1 MKSLVK
7 ELFIGVLL
15 LMIVTITLGIAFYD
29 SMPNNKLAPTSITY
43 TADATVTST
52 IQQISEEKSKNNNTT
67 SSSNTSSGLD
77 IGSVIASYSIGS
89 TDLSI
94 YESRKN
100 YESGKSDPFEDYKEE
115 TSDDG
120 NNGENNNGGDN
131 GNSGSGNNGNN
142 NSSNNGGSNSSSSGK
157 LFENKTTK

>member
-7 ELFIGVLL
+7 ELFIGVML
-15 LMIVTITLGIAFYD
+15 LMIVVFTLGIIFYD

-52 IQQISEEKSKNNNTT
+52 IQQIAEEKSKNNTT
-67 SSSNTSSGLD
+67 SSSNTSSGTD
-77 IGSVIASYSIGS
+77 FGSVIASYSIGS

-100 YESGKSDPFEDYKEE
+100 YESGKSDPFEDYVEE
-115 TSDDG
+115 TTDDEDG
-120 NNGENNNGGDN
+120 NNNNSGDNNGG
-131 GNSGSGNNGNN
+131 N
-142 NSSNNGGSNSSSSGK
+142 NSSSDKGNSNNSSSGK
-157 LFENKTTK
+157 LFENKYTK

>member
-7 ELFIGVLL
+7 ELFIGVML
-15 LMIVTITLGIAFYD
+15 LMIVVFTLGIIFYD

-52 IQQISEEKSKNNNTT
+52 IQQIAEEKSNSSNN
-67 SSSNTSSGLD
+67 SSSSSDSNSSGID
-77 IGSVIASYSIGS
+77 FGSVIASYSIGS

-100 YESGKSDPFEDYKEE
+100 YESGKSDPFEDYVEE
-115 TSDDG
+115 TTDDEDG
-120 NNGENNNGGDN
+120 NNNNSGDNNGG
-131 GNSGSGNNGNN
+131 N
-142 NSSNNGGSNSSSSGK
+142 NSSSDKGNSNNSSSGK
-157 LFENKTTK
+157 LFENKYTK

>member
-7 ELFIGVLL
+7 ELFIGVML
-15 LMIVTITLGIAFYD
+15 LMIVVFTLGIIFYD

-52 IQQISEEKSKNNNTT
+52 IQQIAEEKSKNNTT
-67 SSSNTSSGLD
+67 SSSNTSSGID
-77 IGSVIASYSIGS
+77 FGSVIASYSIGS

-100 YESGKSDPFEDYKEE
+100 YESGKSDPFEDYVEE
-115 TSDDG
+115 TNNDG
-120 NNGENNNGGDN
+120 NNGDNNNGGDN
-131 GNSGSGNNGNN
+131 GNSCSGNNGNN

-157 LFENKTTK
+157 LFENKYTK

>member
-7 ELFIGVLL
+7 ELFIGVML
-15 LMIVTITLGIAFYD
+15 LMIVVFTLGIIFYD

-52 IQQISEEKSKNNNTT
+52 IQQISEEKSKNNTT
-67 SSSNTSSGLD
+67 SSSNTSSGID
-77 IGSVIASYSIGS
+77 FGSVIASYSIGS

-100 YESGKSDPFEDYKEE
+100 YESGKTDPFEELLFPLLPLPLFPL
-115 TSDDG
+115 SPLLLL
-120 NNGENNNGGDN
+120 
-131 GNSGSGNNGNN
+131 SPLLPSLFV
-142 NSSNNGGSNSSSSGK
+142 SS
-157 LFENKTTK
+157 T

>member
-7 ELFIGVLL
+7 ELFIGVML
-15 LMIVTITLGIAFYD
+15 LMIVVFTLGIIFYD

-52 IQQISEEKSKNNNTT
+52 IQQISEEKSKNNTT
-67 SSSNTSSGLD
+67 SSSNTSSGND
-77 IGSVIASYSIGS
+77 FGSVIASYSIGS

-100 YESGKSDPFEDYKEE
+100 YESGKSDPFEDYVEE
-115 TSDDG
+115 TTDDEDG
-120 NNGENNNGGDN
+120 NNNNSGDNNGG
-131 GNSGSGNNGNN
+131 N
-142 NSSNNGGSNSSSSGK
+142 NSRANNTN
-157 LFENKTTK
+157 N

>member
-7 ELFIGVLL
+7 ELFIGVML
-15 LMIVTITLGIAFYD
+15 LMIVIFTLGIIFYD

-52 IQQISEEKSKNNNTT
+52 IQQIAEEKSN
-67 SSSNTSSGLD
+67 SSNNSSPSSDSNSSGID
-77 IGSVIASYSIGS
+77 FGSVIASYSIGS

-100 YESGKSDPFEDYKEE
+100 YESGKSDPFEDYVEE
-115 TSDDG
+115 TTDDEDG
-120 NNGENNNGGDN
+120 NGDNNNSGDNNNG
-131 GNSGSGNNGNN
+131 S
-142 NSSNNGGSNSSSSGK
+142 NSSSNKGNSNSSSSGK

>member
-7 ELFIGVLL
+7 ELFIGVML
-15 LMIVTITLGIAFYD
+15 LMIVVFTLGIIFYD

-52 IQQISEEKSKNNNTT
+52 IQQISEEKSKNNTT
-67 SSSNTSSGLD
+67 SSSNTSSGTD
-77 IGSVIASYSIGS
+77 FGSVIASYSIGS

-100 YESGKSDPFEDYKEE
+100 YESGKSDPFEDYVEE
-115 TSDDG
+115 TTDDEDG
-120 NNGENNNGGDN
+120 NNNNSGDNNGG
-131 GNSGSGNNGNN
+131 N
-142 NSSNNGGSNSSSSGK
+142 NSSSDKGNSNNSSSGK
-157 LFENKTTK
+157 LFENKYTK

>member
-7 ELFIGVLL
+7 ELFIGVML
-15 LMIVTITLGIAFYD
+15 LMIVVFTLGIIFYD

-52 IQQISEEKSKNNNTT
+52 IQQISEEKSNSSNN
-67 SSSNTSSGLD
+67 SSSSSDSNSSGID
-77 IGSVIASYSIGS
+77 FGSVIASYSIGS

-100 YESGKSDPFEDYKEE
+100 YESGKSDPFEDYVEE
-115 TSDDG
+115 TTDDEDG
-120 NNGENNNGGDN
+120 NNNNSGDNNGG
-131 GNSGSGNNGNN
+131 N
-142 NSSNNGGSNSSSSGK
+142 NSSSDKGNSNNSSSGK
-157 LFENKTTK
+157 LFENKYTK

>member
-7 ELFIGVLL
+7 ELFIGVML
-15 LMIVTITLGIAFYD
+15 LMIVVFTLGIIFYD

-52 IQQISEEKSKNNNTT
+52 IQQIAEEKSKNNTT
-67 SSSNTSSGLD
+67 SSSNTSSGTD
-77 IGSVIASYSIGS
+77 FGSVIASYSIGS

-100 YESGKSDPFEDYKEE
+100 YESGKSDPFEDYVEE
-115 TSDDG
+115 TTDDEDG
-120 NNGENNNGGDN
+120 NNNNSGDN
-131 GNSGSGNNGNN
+131 NSGNNSSSDKGN
-142 NSSNNGGSNSSSSGK
+142 SNNSSSGK
-157 LFENKTTK
+157 LFENKYTK

>member
-7 ELFIGVLL
+7 ELFIGVML
-15 LMIVTITLGIAFYD
+15 LMIVVFTLGIIFYD

-52 IQQISEEKSKNNNTT
+52 IQQISEEKSKNNTT
-67 SSSNTSSGLD
+67 SSSNTSSGND
-77 IGSVIASYSIGS
+77 FGSVIASYSIGS

-100 YESGKSDPFEDYKEE
+100 YESGKSDPFEDYVEE
-115 TSDDG
+115 TTDDEDG
-120 NNGENNNGGDN
+120 NNNNSGDNNGG
-131 GNSGSGNNGNN
+131 N
-142 NSSNNGGSNSSSSGK
+142 NSSSDKGNSNNSSSGK
-157 LFENKTTK
+157 LFENKYTK